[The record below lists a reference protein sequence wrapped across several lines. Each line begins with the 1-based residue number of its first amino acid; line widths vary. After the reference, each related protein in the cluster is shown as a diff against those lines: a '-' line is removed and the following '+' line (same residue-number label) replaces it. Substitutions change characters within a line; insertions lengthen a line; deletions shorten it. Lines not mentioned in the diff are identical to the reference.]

1 MLSFGPPQN
10 AARAPE
16 RRTPGFFEIT
26 LFFSDEACQSSGRD
40 EAREQTPGPLRIIAS
55 DLYTG
60 STSPQ
65 DEQAA

>member
-1 MLSFGPPQN
+1 MQPAPQN
-10 AARAPE
+10 GAASYFLRLPS
-16 RRTPGFFEIT
+16 
-26 LFFSDEACQSSGRD
+26 FFSDEACQSSGRD

-65 DEQAA
+65 DKQAA